1 MESIIHLI
9 MSFFASAC
17 ILFCFKAGLLGLFY
31 VLIYVGAVAV
41 LFLFLIMMLQ
51 IKVPSTNQGFVTI
64 VSRLVII
71 ALTGSTIGTILSY
84 FISQLW
90 IDSNKD
96 FTRENQLLEN
106 FTDPDNLDNEDFFET
121 KILNFHDESWNFL
134 INNFGSDF
142 DLGNILFGSYWL
154 IVLLAGIALLIA
166 LIGAIILTK
175 DNNERDFANIKH

>member
-1 MESIIHLI
+1 

-84 FISQLW
+84 FISQL
-90 IDSNKD
+90 
-96 FTRENQLLEN
+96 
-106 FTDPDNLDNEDFFET
+106 
-121 KILNFHDESWNFL
+121 
-134 INNFGSDF
+134 
-142 DLGNILFGSYWL
+142 
-154 IVLLAGIALLIA
+154 
-166 LIGAIILTK
+166 
-175 DNNERDFANIKH
+175 